1 MRTEMC
7 IRDRRR
13 TNTQHLTNDSGRA
26 SLYISRKGSMT
37 LEAAMAVPFFLCAV
51 TALLYLFVF
60 TAQNGQAYRRL
71 MEKAE
76 MLAVTAGQI
85 TEDDPYIRLY
95 DYETD
100 VYKRQEPERDR
111 CKDLCA

>member
-1 MRTEMC
+1 MLFRYYNLFSLQTPHV
-7 IRDRRR
+7 RR

-76 MLAVTAGQI
+76 MLQVRSRKMIPISGCMTTRRQNCLLYHCFQCG
-85 TEDDPYIRLY
+85 IR
-95 DYETD
+95 
-100 VYKRQEPERDR
+100 
-111 CKDLCA
+111 